1 MSALVGHA
9 RRRLARGAVAGVWL
23 VAIGLLVLFGSATSS
38 RAVERA
44 AVSPADAF
52 ARLQSGW
59 GGVAADREGPCAAH
73 PFEIRVGGDVL
84 GCTHGPDPMP
94 DDVRDAGRVDLS
106 DLRARAA
113 TLGPEGVTG
122 SDGGIPCVGTGTSG
136 LRTVAIYAYPSD
148 GASRYAEIA
157 PLIRTWAGEVDDVID
172 ISAGQTGGSRHVRWF
187 HDESC
192 TLEVR
197 EVALSTTAVFGGT
210 RDAFTEMI
218 GDMIDDGYDRYDRR
232 YLVWVDASSFDT
244 GICGIAMTAYDETPG
259 STNLHNGGAN
269 ADIGLFGRV
278 DRDCWGRP
286 APADLVEAHELIH
299 TMGAVQ
305 PHAPDTSSVDDGTY
319 VYMYGHCVDEYDTMC
334 YADGSPKDLR
344 YECPESQERLLDCG
358 DDTYFNTNPSNGSY
372 LDEHWNPAM
381 AAFLVRTDPVAGFI
395 DIGSSFR
402 SAIAWMAAS
411 GITSGCTADLE
422 RFCPNDA
429 VTRGQMASFLSR
441 ALDLPATPTDY
452 FSDDDGST
460 HETAINRVTAAGI
473 ASGCTATRYCPAN
486 LVSRGQMASFLSRAF
501 ELPGTPNDYFSDDDG
516 STHETAINRVTA
528 AGIASGCTASR
539 FCPGNPVTRG
549 QMAAFLYRALE

>member
-1 MSALVGHA
+1 VAVG
-9 RRRLARGAVAGVWL
+9 LA
-23 VAIGLLVLFGSATSS
+23 VLFGSAAAS
-38 RAVERA
+38 RAVERS

-52 ARLQSGW
+52 ARLQAGW
-59 GGVAADREGPCAAH
+59 GGVAADADGPCAAH
-73 PFEIRVGGDVL
+73 PFEIRIGDDIL

-94 DDVRDAGRVDLS
+94 DDVRDAGRVDLA
-106 DLRARAA
+106 DLRERAA
-113 TLGPEGVTG
+113 TLEPEGAVAG
-122 SDGGIPCVGTGTSG
+122 PDGEIPCVGTGTSG
-136 LRTVAIYAYPSD
+136 LRTVAIYAYPT
-148 GASRYAEIA
+148 GAESRYDEIA
-157 PLIRTWAGEVDDVID
+157 PLIRSWADEVDEVID
-172 ISAGQTGGSRHVRWF
+172 VSAGQTGGSRHVRWF

-197 EVALSTTAVFGGT
+197 EVALSTAAVFGGT
-210 RDAFTEMI
+210 RDAFTTMIGEMI
-218 GDMIDDGYDRYDRR
+218 GDGYDRYDRR
-232 YLVWVDASSFDT
+232 YLVWMDASSFDT

-259 STNLHNGGAN
+259 ATNLHNGGAN

-344 YECPESQERLLDCG
+344 YECPEDEERLLDCG

-395 DIGSSFR
+395 DVGTSFR
-402 SAIAWMAAS
+402 SAIAWMATS

-441 ALDLPATPTDY
+441 ALDLPATPNDY
-452 FSDDDGST
+452 FTDDDGTT

-486 LVSRGQMASFLSRAF
+486 VVSRGQMASFLSRAF
-501 ELPGTPNDYFSDDDG
+501 DLPATPNDYFTDDDG
-516 STHETAINRVTA
+516 TTHETAINRVTA

-539 FCPGNPVTRG
+539 YCPGNPVTRG
-549 QMAAFLYRALE
+549 QMAAFLFRALE